1 MNKQALVL
9 IAYLAAAVFA
19 VLAVVYF
26 VTPASQ
32 LPSFLP
38 GHDAA
43 SQTHHIKHGLAAA
56 CLALGC
62 AAFGWFQGGPKSAP
76 EQKGGSKTE
85 N

>member
-1 MNKQALVL
+1 MKKPVVL
-9 IAYLAAAVFA
+9 IAYLAAALFA
-19 VLAVVYF
+19 VLALLYF

-32 LPSFLP
+32 LPVFLP

-43 SQTHHIKHGLAAA
+43 SQAHHAKHGLAAV

-62 AAFGWFQGGPKSAP
+62 AAYAWFQGGPKSAP
-76 EQKGGSKTE
+76 EKETRDETE